1 MDRLNPT
8 AALRKTISDQGEGQS
23 AEPGRQAPPAAIGTS
38 LGEQAT
44 IALAVLG
51 LLAIAG
57 GVVLTLRPVL
67 PNTVVVALL
76 AVAAV
81 SVAALLILTL
91 TLSQQ
96 LRARVRQMREVAS
109 EIGLGDLSAR
119 APVDAGDDLGVL
131 GLALNTMA
139 DRIARQLQA
148 NRDLLAGVSHE
159 LRSPL
164 TRIDVLLELL
174 RAEQMGSGGEELLA
188 AIGEETAL
196 LERHISRLLEAQRV
210 GLGRVLLDRH
220 PLDLPDLVTKV
231 LRRETRR
238 LQQLGVTVSVD
249 LDRLPFAEVLG
260 DENALD
266 RVFSTLIENVVQ
278 HGLPAPE
285 TPALT
290 EPLLVVQGRREE
302 LAAVVTFAD
311 RGPGVSPEQLQQI
324 FEAFYRGDRSR
335 ALGQGGTGLGLYL
348 VRKLVEAHGGQARAY
363 PRDGGGLCVEVRL
376 PLHGES
382 NERETMRVSQADIA
396 AALREP

>member
-1 MDRLNPT
+1 MDRLPHST
-8 AALRKTISDQGEGQS
+8 ALRRVPPEPGEGSPQELTKPL
-23 AEPGRQAPPAAIGTS
+23 AAPPLGTS
-38 LGEQAT
+38 RGEQAT
-44 IALAVLG
+44 IALAVVA
-51 LLAIAG
+51 LLALAG
-57 GVVLTLRPVL
+57 GVVLTLRPVVGAG
-67 PNTVVVALL
+67 VVVALL
-76 AVAAV
+76 ALAAIAI
-81 SVAALLILTL
+81 AALLILAL

-96 LRARVRQMREVAS
+96 LRARVRQMREVAT

-131 GLALNTMA
+131 GHALNTMA
-139 DRIARQLQA
+139 DRISRQLQA

-174 RAEQMGSGGEELLA
+174 RGESLGPSNEELLT

-220 PLDLPDLVTKV
+220 PLDLPDLVAKV
-231 LRRETRR
+231 LRRESRR
-238 LQQLGVTVSVD
+238 LQQLNIAVIMD
-249 LDRLPFAEVLG
+249 LDRLPYAQVLG

-266 RVFSTLIENVVQ
+266 RVFSTLIENVLQ
-278 HGLPAPE
+278 HAVPRPDEVPSRQPTLEVHA
-285 TPALT
+285 
-290 EPLLVVQGRREE
+290 RRDE
-302 LAAVVTFAD
+302 LAAVVVVAD
-311 RGPGVSPEQLQQI
+311 RGPGVTAEQLPHL

-363 PRDGGGLCVEVRL
+363 PREDGGLCIELRF

>member
-1 MDRLNPT
+1 MDRSPSTTHLRRAT
-8 AALRKTISDQGEGQS
+8 ADSGDHGALEV
-23 AEPGRQAPPAAIGTS
+23 GRLAAAPPLGTS
-38 LGEQAT
+38 RGEQAA
-44 IALAVLG
+44 IALAVVA

-57 GVVLTLRPVL
+57 GVVLTLRPVVG
-67 PNTVVVALL
+67 PGVVVALL
-76 AVAAV
+76 ALAAV
-81 SVAALLILTL
+81 SIAALMILAL

-96 LRARVRQMREVAS
+96 LRARVRQMREVAT

-131 GLALNTMA
+131 GHALNTMA
-139 DRIARQLQA
+139 DRISRQLQA

-174 RAEQMGSGGEELLA
+174 RGESLGANSEELLT

-210 GLGRVLLDRH
+210 GLGRVLLERH

-231 LRRETRR
+231 LRREARR
-238 LQQLGVTVSVD
+238 LQQLRILVVMD
-249 LDRLPFAEVLG
+249 LDRLPYAQVLG

-278 HGLPAPE
+278 HAVPRPD
-285 TPALT
+285 
-290 EPLLVVQGRREE
+290 EPNARPPTLEVHARREE
-302 LAAVVTFAD
+302 LAAVIVVAD
-311 RGPGVSPEQLQQI
+311 RGPGVTAEQLPHL

-348 VRKLVEAHGGQARAY
+348 VRKLVEAHGGQVRAY
-363 PRDGGGLCVEVRL
+363 PREDGGLCIELRF